1 MLLGWRFSL
10 LRRGYGREQEDLMG
24 RPIIG
29 ITGELDAA
37 RWGDWLREAVISPVS
52 YIRAVDRAG
61 GAPVVLPPVPPP
73 SVAAFIATLDGL
85 VFAGGRDLDPAN
97 YDQERAD
104 DTDEPEHR
112 RDRFELALMRAAL
125 DGGVPFLAVGR
136 GLHVLTVARG
146 GTLTQ
151 DLPGHRTDRAR
162 YAPHDVALGADSFL
176 GGLLG
181 TRIMVPAAHHQ
192 APYRLGEGVAVGG
205 WAPGGEGGRGPPV
218 RRRRP
223 LAPRGERRPAPVR
236 RACRGRGRAP
246 DGSGR
251 PRDRRRRP
259 AGTAQASGGAGQR
272 RRPA

>member
-1 MLLGWRFSL
+1 MV
-10 LRRGYGREQEDLMG
+10 

-37 RWGDWLREAVISPVS
+37 RWGDWIREAVLSPVS
-52 YIRAVDRAG
+52 YIRAVDRSG
-61 GAPVVLPPVPPP
+61 GAPVVLPPVPPD

-85 VFAGGRDLDPAN
+85 VFTGGRDLDPAI
-97 YDQERAD
+97 YDQQRVDE
-104 DTDEPEHR
+104 TDEPEHR

-125 DGGVPFLAVGR
+125 EGGVPFLAIGR

-162 YAPHDVALGADSFL
+162 YVPHDVALGADSFL

-192 APYRLGEGVAVGG
+192 APVPARRRADGGRLVPGRRGDGG
-205 WAPGGEGGRGPPV
+205 TGGRGAQV
-218 RRRRP
+218 RRRRA
-223 LAPRGERRPAPVR
+223 LAPRGERRPPPVR
-236 RACRGRGRAP
+236 RAGRGRGRAP
-246 DGSGR
+246 DGSGG

-259 AGTAQASGGAGQR
+259 AGAAQAGRGQAQG
-272 RRPA
+272 RRPPLARNC